1 MRKLRSTVSRLGPRG
16 GSLQLGLLIGVTLS
30 ALATGA
36 QAATIFST
44 GFEPPDFTTGPL
56 AGQQGW
62 IGVGAGGAVETGTVF
77 AGVQAVGFDTTG
89 GVDTDALNEV
99 GVPTAGQ
106 GSLVQVSDEF
116 FVGAVN
122 GTAGWDA
129 LAVSGN
135 AGFLGQLAIKDGIAR
150 LGLADS
156 SVGAIP
162 VSIGAWNNYRLDFNF
177 ATGIQAAFVDGVLLG
192 TGPLATASTDVE
204 KIFIGL
210 NSAIGSTAQ
219 GFADDLSVTSSV
231 PEPSVPE
238 PSTWAMLLTGFAA
251 LGFMGFRRTRSRGVT
266 A

>member
-1 MRKLRSTVSRLGPRG
+1 MRKLTSTVSRLGPRG
-16 GSLQLGLLIGVTLS
+16 GSLQLGLLVGVTLS

-62 IGVGAGGAVETGTVF
+62 TGSGGTVETGTVF

-89 GVDTDALNEV
+89 VSTQRNAV
-99 GVPTAGQ
+99 SVPTAGQ

-116 FVGAVN
+116 FISAVN
-122 GTAGWDA
+122 GFSVWDP
-129 LAVSGN
+129 LLIDGN
-135 AGFLGQLAIKDGIAR
+135 AGFVGQLEIIDGVAV

-156 SVGAIP
+156 SVGSVP
-162 VSIGAWNNYRLDFNF
+162 VSIGAWHNYTMDFNF
-177 ATGIQAAFVDGVLLG
+177 ATGIQSAFIDGALIG
-192 TGPLATASTDVE
+192 TGPIASASTEIDA
-204 KIFIGL
+204 IQIGI
-210 NSAIGSTAQ
+210 NEASGSTAA
-219 GFADDLSVTSSV
+219 GFADNLSLT
-231 PEPSVPE
+231 SVPE
-238 PSTWAMLLTGFAA
+238 PSTWAMLLAGFAA